1 MSHCPCQ
8 SGNSFGE
15 CCGPVINDQ
24 GLAKTPEG
32 LMRARYTAY
41 VRGEINFI
49 SNSHHPD
56 KREELNEDEA
66 KSWSEDSNWL
76 GLKVLDSSEN
86 GDEGEVLFECTYEI
100 DNENHVH
107 RERSSFKRLNGL
119 WYFFDGKLE
128 NTQAK
133 RVGPKVGRNDPC
145 PCGSGKKHKKCC
157 LT

>member
-8 SGNSFGE
+8 SGNSFDE

-86 GDEGEVLFECTYEI
+86 GDEGEVLFGKFLKLGLLF
-100 DNENHVH
+100 H
-107 RERSSFKRLNGL
+107 RTSLICCILEVLFDSVGGTPTTNGL
-119 WYFFDGKLE
+119 RLE
-128 NTQAK
+128 ICSAEITVQA
-133 RVGPKVGRNDPC
+133 VGIVQY
-145 PCGSGKKHKKCC
+145 GKK
-157 LT
+157 